1 MAGETTF
8 TMKEARARY
17 IGVFAL
23 LIFCASI
30 FGFFPI
36 AFIVAAALQ
45 ACLFRLSKPSF
56 LAFLPSIILLPL
68 LFFFYGIQSAIILTA
83 VLLAVGLILRI
94 AQTKAVSKNVTV
106 ASLTCV
112 FVAATLVAFSIWL
125 WQQNALSA
133 DGLRAFFEAFQNAL
147 MTNLRAL
154 FENAGANANASS
166 EDIETLL
173 SMTEQSLADLVLL
186 LPCLLSVF
194 FFAVSCAVIGLYKLV
209 CRVFRMKNGLSEKN
223 WRFTVSVP
231 FAVFYV
237 LLLIFSFFLSGTS
250 AFALMCANLRVLLSV
265 FIAVVGVSMLI
276 DALKRAFPR
285 VSSRFFIVVAIV
297 FLCFSTYSVLVWQII
312 AAVTAVKV
320 IIVAFRKPT
329 QEG

>member
-223 WRFTVSVP
+223 WRFTVSMP

-320 IIVAFRKPT
+320 IIAAFRKPT
-329 QEG
+329 QEE

>member
-8 TMKEARARY
+8 TMKEARERY

-112 FVAATLVAFSIWL
+112 FVAAALVAFSIWL

-209 CRVFRMKNGLSEKN
+209 CRVFRMKNGLAEKN

-297 FLCFSTYSVLVWQII
+297 FLCFSTYSVLVCQII
-312 AAVTAVKV
+312 AAVTALKV
-320 IIVAFRKPT
+320 IIAAFRKPT
-329 QEG
+329 QEE

>member
-147 MTNLRAL
+147 MTNLRAF

-265 FIAVVGVSMLI
+265 FIAVVGASMLI

-320 IIVAFRKPT
+320 IIAAFRKPT
-329 QEG
+329 QEE

>member
-1 MAGETTF
+1 MAEETTF

-320 IIVAFRKPT
+320 IIAAFRKPT
-329 QEG
+329 QEE

>member
-320 IIVAFRKPT
+320 IIAAFRKPT
-329 QEG
+329 QEE